1 MDNPVT
7 RSTETGAEGWRQSL
21 RLILARNLIDPIV
34 SVLARLGVSPNVLT
48 LLGLAVAIGAAVPL
62 AFGQFLIGGVIVLAG
77 SSLDMLDGALAR
89 ATQKTSKFGGF
100 LDSTTDRVAEGVILL
115 GLLIHYANAA
125 ATEEI
130 LLIFIAM
137 LASVLVSYIRARAEG
152 LGLSCKVGIVTR
164 PERVVLLSLGL
175 IIDQV
180 TIFLYLV
187 AVLSALTAAHRF
199 VHVWRQTADTSDG
212 AS

>member
-137 LASVLVSYIRARAEG
+137 VASVLVSYIRARAEG

-199 VHVWRQTADTSDG
+199 VHVWRQAADTSDG